1 MIAFSAADERWMQRA
16 LELARV
22 AGKQNEV
29 PVGAVLI
36 RDDKVL
42 GEGSN
47 MPISQHDTT
56 AHAEIQAIRQA
67 CSKVDNHRLP
77 ESTFYLTLE
86 PCPMCAGAIIHARVQ
101 RVVIAAAEPRAGAAG
116 SVLNIL
122 NNERLN
128 HRCEVEFGLLQADST
143 RLLKDFFAVRRRL

>member
-47 MPISQHDTT
+47 TPISQHDTT

-67 CSKVDNHRLP
+67 CSKVDNYRLP

-128 HRCEVEFGLLQADST
+128 HRCEVEFGLLQADSA

>member
-36 RDDKVL
+36 RDDKLL

-56 AHAEIQAIRQA
+56 AHAEIQAIRRA
-67 CSKVDNHRLP
+67 CSKVDNYRLP
-77 ESTFYLTLE
+77 DSTFYLTLE

-101 RVVIAAAEPRAGAAG
+101 RVVIAAVEPRAGAAG

-128 HRCEVEFGLLQADST
+128 HRCEVEFGLLQAESA